1 MSGIP
6 LVLVLAGFGLLA
18 GVGITAVGP
27 GGVLATVGLFLVTGL
42 PPAEVAG
49 TAIVTHVATGA
60 LGSAAYLRSGQL
72 RQPAT
77 RRAALILAITAVVGT
92 PVGVFVSFVVP
103 GRLFGIFLAAF
114 LVIVALLVWVRSLGS
129 GPEDSHPRHPA
140 RLLVCVGLG
149 VAVASGMLGV
159 GGPLLTVPLLVVAGT
174 PVLPALAAAQVQ
186 AVVVSGV
193 GTLGYLS
200 HGAIDWPLALMV
212 GIPELCGV
220 LIGWRVARS
229 APPRRLKQIM
239 IAALLAAACTVVIRG

>member
-1 MSGIP
+1 VSGIP

-72 RQPAT
+72 SQPAT
-77 RRAALILAITAVVGT
+77 RRAALILAITAAAGT
-92 PVGVFVSFVVP
+92 PVGVFVSFIVP

-114 LVIVALLVWVRSLGS
+114 LVIVALLVWFRSLGS

-174 PVLPALAAAQVQ
+174 PVLPALAAAQVR

>member
-1 MSGIP
+1 VSGIP

-140 RLLVCVGLG
+140 TLLVCVGLG

>member
-1 MSGIP
+1 VSGIP